1 MKGRRVIAVL
11 AASVVAAVVVSLIVT
26 RSRSTSPSAINPTPT
41 PRPTPTR
48 LVRHCSASGCAVVNL
63 SRSLPPITIFYGAS
77 CEGIEGSWFF
87 NVTEQGGN
95 DQLRPSYA
103 LQWSFMPG
111 ATEAMPNGRTLIQP
125 TNGSQI
131 TMTLSNGALHLT
143 GTQRPKPQQVD
154 ATGTLVVR
162 LSGSTSA
169 PTLTFTETGLADA
182 EKALGLVSPFDLGG
196 NPLTVPV
203 DMVKTMDGC

>member
-1 MKGRRVIAVL
+1 MRGKLVIAVL
-11 AASVVAAVVVSLIVT
+11 AAIVVAAAAVSLIVT

-41 PRPTPTR
+41 PTSTR
-48 LVRHCSASGCAVVNL
+48 LVRHCSPSGCAVVSL
-63 SRSLPPITIFYGAS
+63 SRSLPPLTILYGAS

-87 NVTEQGGN
+87 NATEQGSN
-95 DQLRPSYA
+95 DELLPSYA

-111 ATEAMPNGRTLIQP
+111 ATEAMPNGRIIIQSTTSADVAITLA
-125 TNGSQI
+125 
-131 TMTLSNGALHLT
+131 NGALHLT
-143 GTQRPKPQQVD
+143 GMRKPKPQVD
-154 ATGTLVVR
+154 ATGTLAVR